1 MADSDSSNSLGM
13 SPTAIA
19 DMPLF
24 EYEFEMNSD
33 QPRSDTP
40 VNDSPVND
48 SPVNDSP
55 VNDYLPDQP
64 RSSSD
69 EFYKP
74 STGTE
79 SSTESSLISLDDEG
93 YTVDEYVG
101 EYEMAELGQPLVD
114 LERQQ
119 PGSSHRLIRTNKHQ
133 MCVSCRMNRK
143 KNRVT
148 YTYFV
153 CDTCHFPVC
162 STTHL
167 RTRHNLMVQN
177 GVELQPQ
184 PISMRTRQILA
195 RGEQL
200 GYSGDEERARRSDT
214 PSTEDMPSTE
224 DTQSTSSGERDIS
237 HITCPIRRR
246 RRLERPTSPVPSTSA
261 VFSGLNLRMLRTS
274 SGERDISH
282 ITSPPRR
289 RRRLERPTSPVPST
303 SAGFSGL
310 NLRMLRTPRSDS
322 DSSE

>member
-1 MADSDSSNSLGM
+1 MADSDSSSSQGM
-13 SPTAIA
+13 SQTALA
-19 DMPLF
+19 EMLF

-48 SPVNDSP
+48 
-55 VNDYLPDQP
+55 

-143 KNRVT
+143 KK
-148 YTYFV
+148 
-153 CDTCHFPVC
+153 
-162 STTHL
+162 
-167 RTRHNLMVQN
+167 
-177 GVELQPQ
+177 
-184 PISMRTRQILA
+184 
-195 RGEQL
+195 
-200 GYSGDEERARRSDT
+200 
-214 PSTEDMPSTE
+214 
-224 DTQSTSSGERDIS
+224 
-237 HITCPIRRR
+237 
-246 RRLERPTSPVPSTSA
+246 
-261 VFSGLNLRMLRTS
+261 
-274 SGERDISH
+274 
-282 ITSPPRR
+282 
-289 RRRLERPTSPVPST
+289 
-303 SAGFSGL
+303 
-310 NLRMLRTPRSDS
+310 
-322 DSSE
+322 

>member
-1 MADSDSSNSLGM
+1 MADSDSSSSQGM
-13 SPTAIA
+13 SQTALA
-19 DMPLF
+19 EMLF

-48 SPVNDSP
+48 
-55 VNDYLPDQP
+55 

-143 KNRVT
+143 KIESHTHILYVT
-148 YTYFV
+148 LVIFQFV
-153 CDTCHFPVC
+153 AGH
-162 STTHL
+162 
-167 RTRHNLMVQN
+167 
-177 GVELQPQ
+177 
-184 PISMRTRQILA
+184 ISKLVTI
-195 RGEQL
+195 
-200 GYSGDEERARRSDT
+200 
-214 PSTEDMPSTE
+214 
-224 DTQSTSSGERDIS
+224 
-237 HITCPIRRR
+237 
-246 RRLERPTSPVPSTSA
+246 
-261 VFSGLNLRMLRTS
+261 
-274 SGERDISH
+274 
-282 ITSPPRR
+282 
-289 RRRLERPTSPVPST
+289 
-303 SAGFSGL
+303 
-310 NLRMLRTPRSDS
+310 
-322 DSSE
+322 